1 MTLVSSALSS
11 VSRVLSNRV
20 HGFDYGHNAALGLGG
35 RMALFFFS
43 LPPYFTILLFFP
55 STFAEM
61 MVLQRGGPE

>member
-35 RMALFFFS
+35 GMAV
-43 LPPYFTILLFFP
+43 FFP
-55 STFAEM
+55 TSLFYYP
-61 MVLQRGGPE
+61 LILPLYIC

>member
-11 VSRVLSNRV
+11 ASRVLSNRV
-20 HGFDYGHNAALGLGG
+20 HGFDYGHNAALGLGRG
-35 RMALFFFS
+35 EWLFFFFP
-43 LPPYFTILLFFP
+43 PPYFSILLFFP

>member
-35 RMALFFFS
+35 EGDGSFFFFPTS
-43 LPPYFTILLFFP
+43 LFYYPLILPLYIC
-55 STFAEM
+55 
-61 MVLQRGGPE
+61 